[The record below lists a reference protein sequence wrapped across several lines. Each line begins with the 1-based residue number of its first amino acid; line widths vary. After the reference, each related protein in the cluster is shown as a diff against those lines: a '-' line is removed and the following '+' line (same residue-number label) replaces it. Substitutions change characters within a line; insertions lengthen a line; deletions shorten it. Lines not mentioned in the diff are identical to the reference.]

1 MGALTVNVE
10 GAVAFGAL
18 HPQWYIF
25 PGSLEPDGEG
35 GFIKRPLGKWTRDA
49 TLGSDEQGIREVWS
63 RLVGDGT
70 AVVCV
75 ACDPSG
81 IWVLDDDRDIAP
93 ETGWPALLAS
103 LNTLVLRSSTKGR
116 PHYVFKVGED
126 GQRPKEGRWIG
137 GDVKS
142 SGIIFISEY
151 EPIKDLEPT
160 EAPTELVEK
169 LGASMVSSG
178 STGRIAAS
186 SEEMWEWI
194 SSFTEDDLV
203 LGGEGPDRFL
213 GVVVDQFRKA
223 VDSGEHRRQACR
235 SAVWAAAKEAA
246 SGFYTPIDAYLAIRG
261 VYQEMRELSHG
272 SKGWTADRERD
283 YDLMWAGV
291 VSAIISGDM
300 DDAIAANLD
309 AVGAV
314 SDDEILDLLE
324 LWSAISD
331 GDDNDENVDDEE
343 EDPVKVMIEVGGQ
356 SGGGDEPPVR
366 AWAAP
371 GEDPDP
377 IDPNYRWDCPEGV
390 HPLASKPGERPVMA
404 ADSPVWDTIHGKL
417 AKALSSGAAEVS
429 DIAVLAASLVHAGTH
444 LAGRATHYIGGDAH
458 NSILWGALV
467 GRSAAARKSMSLSM
481 MQGVYFGF
489 PGEPGVS
496 SDPRL
501 WEQWLPRKLSGFN
514 SGEVLIDS
522 FLAPTLVT
530 GDDDEDADSAY
541 YFNPRAVAVESELD
555 RLWTVA
561 GRDGS
566 VLAVVLCNAWDG
578 STMSV
583 RSRGSGVVE
592 VVAGQYAL
600 GVLGA
605 ATETRAIAAVSRNDG
620 QMVYSGLANR
630 YLWFLLPDETMDLP
644 MSDGSLPWGAI
655 YDYRDALG
663 LREVR
668 SSEIP
673 IWGDDIGL
681 TADAKELWVSVY
693 PWLKRGSKQANGA
706 LAREALSRAEAQVRR
721 MALLFSLSRKGGEA
735 AVNLHDMQC
744 ALSVWEYCRASIRFM
759 LAPERA
765 VEMGDRNDGSVQR
778 SVWSLLEDF
787 AHPGWGTVSE
797 IAEAVK
803 KDRGSINH
811 IVKKMVADGLLVEGV
826 SSSGRRGKPPRV
838 IALTKRRDSG
848 TLAHH
853 SEGTRSGAG
862 IDLSSVRW
870 L

>member
-1 MGALTVNVE
+1 MGALTVNAE

-49 TLGSDEQGIREVWS
+49 TLGSDSEGIREVWT
-63 RLVGDGT
+63 RLVGTGT

-93 ETGWPALLAS
+93 ETGWPDLLAS
-103 LNTLVLRSSTKGR
+103 LNTLILRSSTKAR
-116 PHYVFKVGED
+116 PHYVFKVGEE
-126 GQRPKEGRWIG
+126 GQRPKEGRWLG

-151 EPIKDLEPT
+151 APIKDLEPT
-160 EAPTELVEK
+160 EAPTELIEK
-169 LGASMVSSG
+169 LGASMVASG

-194 SSFTEDDLV
+194 SSFTKDDLV
-203 LGGEGPDRFL
+203 ISGEGPERFL
-213 GVVVDQFRKA
+213 GVVLDQFRKA

-246 SGFYTPIDAYLAIRG
+246 SGFYLPIDAYLEIRG
-261 VYQEMRELSHG
+261 VYQSMREASHG
-272 SKGWTADRERD
+272 SKGWTQDRERD

-291 VSAIISGDM
+291 ISAIISGDM
-300 DDAIAANLD
+300 DEAIAANLD

-324 LWSAISD
+324 RWSAISD
-331 GDDNDENVDDEE
+331 DEDADEE
-343 EDPVKVMIEVGGQ
+343 PVKVMIPEAHGG
-356 SGGGDEPPVR
+356 SGDDGEPPVR
-366 AWAAP
+366 AW
-371 GEDPDP
+371 EL
-377 IDPNYRWDCPEGV
+377 PNDEPEPVHPSYRWDCPEGV

-404 ADSPVWDTIHGKL
+404 EDSPVWDTVHGKL
-417 AKALSSGAAEVS
+417 AKALSKGAAEVS
-429 DIAVLAASLVHAGTH
+429 DIAVLAASMVHAGTH
-444 LAGRATHYIGGDAH
+444 LSGRATHYIGGDAH
-458 NSILWGALV
+458 NPILWGALV

-481 MQGVYFGF
+481 MNGVYFGF

-501 WEQWLPRKLSGFN
+501 WEQWLPRKVSGFN

-522 FLAPTLVT
+522 FMKPTLIT
-530 GDDDEDADSAY
+530 GDDDDEDTDDAF

-566 VLAVVLCNAWDG
+566 VLAVILCNAWDG

-592 VVAGQYAL
+592 IAAGQYAL

-663 LREVR
+663 LRDVR

-673 IWGDDIGL
+673 VWGDDIGL
-681 TADAKELWVSVY
+681 TPDAKDLWVSVY
-693 PWLKRGSKQANGA
+693 PWLKRGSKQAEGA
-706 LAREALSRAEAQVRR
+706 LAKESLSRAEAQVRR
-721 MALLFSLSRKGGEA
+721 MALMFSLSRTDGAK

-744 ALSVWEYCRASIRFM
+744 ALSVWEYCRASVRYM
-759 LAPERA
+759 LAPERS
-765 VEMGDRNDGSVQR
+765 VGFGDRFDGGIQR
-778 SVWSLLEDF
+778 SVWSLLDDYSH
-787 AHPGWGTVSE
+787 AGWGTVTE
-797 IAEAVK
+797 IAESVK
-803 KDRGSINH
+803 KDRGSINY

-826 SSSGRRGKPPRV
+826 ASSGRRGKPPRV
-838 IALTKRRDSG
+838 IALTKRRDGG
-848 TLAHH
+848 TLAHE
-853 SEGTRSGAG
+853 SEGTRSSAG
-862 IDLSSVRW
+862 IKLDTVRW